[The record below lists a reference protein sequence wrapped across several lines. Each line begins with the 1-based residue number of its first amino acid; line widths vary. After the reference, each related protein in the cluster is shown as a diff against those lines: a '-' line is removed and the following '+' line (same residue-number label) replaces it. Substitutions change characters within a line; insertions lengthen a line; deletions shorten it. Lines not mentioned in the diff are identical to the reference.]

1 MSDTRI
7 ILASSSPRRKDLLAE
22 LGIAFEVIPSGV
34 DETVEE
40 GSPPEEVVR
49 TLALRKA
56 MHIAQQTPNAIIIGA
71 DSMVVLDGKLIGK
84 PKDQT
89 DAIATLKLLNGKTHL
104 VLTGIAVVGTQNS
117 LTEPDIKS
125 LTVQSKVT
133 MKLHHEQT
141 VLDYVAT
148 GEPMDK
154 AGSYSR
160 SGIGRML
167 IESIEGSPENVSGLP
182 LKELREMLKEFQVE
196 FRT

>member
-133 MKLHHEQT
+133 MKLHPEQT